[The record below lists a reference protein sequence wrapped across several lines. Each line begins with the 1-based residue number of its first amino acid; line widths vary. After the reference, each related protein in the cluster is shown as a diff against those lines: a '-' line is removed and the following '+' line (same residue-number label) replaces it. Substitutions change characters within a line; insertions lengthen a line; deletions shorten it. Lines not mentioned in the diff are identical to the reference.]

1 MFSQR
6 GHNPSQNWST
16 VPQASCSFV
25 LIHTWPV
32 ADFADVGPAVTPE
45 HLTGPNWSPSS
56 TSERQLFMFDLDSLF
71 FSVSLPLSFS
81 LCESD

>member
-6 GHNPSQNWST
+6 GHNSSQNWST

-45 HLTGPNWSPSS
+45 H
-56 TSERQLFMFDLDSLF
+56 
-71 FSVSLPLSFS
+71 
-81 LCESD
+81 

>member
-6 GHNPSQNWST
+6 GHNSSQNWST
-16 VPQASCSFV
+16 VPQAFM

-45 HLTGPNWSPSS
+45 H
-56 TSERQLFMFDLDSLF
+56 
-71 FSVSLPLSFS
+71 
-81 LCESD
+81 